1 MISDLN
7 LIKDFLFSLF
17 DRFIVLYFSGGILS
31 VVFAIYIVRKISILI
46 DKLR

>member
-7 LIKDFLFSLF
+7 QIKDFLFTCM
-17 DRFIVLYFSGGILS
+17 DQIVLLYFSGGLFS
-31 VVFAIYIVRKISILI
+31 CVFAIYIINKVSKLI